1 MVVKGRRPDDVSL
14 ACSNAVSP
22 ILLSFAKKGQH
33 SAGFFGQQ
41 ISRLIYK
48 IGALYASLLTAL
60 VSVLSNGTWG
70 MVLGVGFCSMLSLL
84 LLIAN
89 YQLGREVAK
98 KIEQVVCTTDDS
110 GEAQRV
116 RFSYGEL
123 SELPNPV
130 QRYFKF
136 CMDEGQPR
144 IKYCHIKQ
152 EGHFRIWVSP
162 GLKSTEGW
170 KKVKATQYFSTEEPA
185 WAWSAYVWLAP
196 FVWIRGWDS
205 YLKGKGEMMWRLFC
219 CFPIVDCNGP
229 EIDQSAL
236 VRYLSEACYY
246 PTALLP
252 SHRLTWSA
260 IDDHHAKA
268 TLRHGPHKVS
278 GVFEFDD
285 EGRMVSMQ
293 SSDRYRPMDDGTS
306 DKQKWTGYYRN
317 YARRADIMIPLEMES
332 TWNLIGGKFSFAKLI
347 VTEFRAFSRI
357 GRTSMSTRR

>member
-1 MVVKGRRPDDVSL
+1 MCCRPDDVSL

-98 KIEQVVCTTDDS
+98 KIEQVVCTTGVHLFSVCGCLANCHAALFLPIVSTGGIDFALCATDDS

-152 EGHFRIWVSP
+152 EGHFRYAKCTCSINAALFETLHNQQAS
-162 GLKSTEGW
+162 
-170 KKVKATQYFSTEEPA
+170 EP
-185 WAWSAYVWLAP
+185 
-196 FVWIRGWDS
+196 
-205 YLKGKGEMMWRLFC
+205 C
-219 CFPIVDCNGP
+219 
-229 EIDQSAL
+229 
-236 VRYLSEACYY
+236 
-246 PTALLP
+246 
-252 SHRLTWSA
+252 
-260 IDDHHAKA
+260 
-268 TLRHGPHKVS
+268 
-278 GVFEFDD
+278 
-285 EGRMVSMQ
+285 
-293 SSDRYRPMDDGTS
+293 
-306 DKQKWTGYYRN
+306 
-317 YARRADIMIPLEMES
+317 YARSVCWMGCSVCLTLHHVSVGFGSVP
-332 TWNLIGGKFSFAKLI
+332 
-347 VTEFRAFSRI
+347 V
-357 GRTSMSTRR
+357 